1 MTLPVE
7 STPCTVP
14 PEDPITMSTWITVAT
29 AGIVVGAIMAFL
41 VLFVLASLAGLIMGS
56 GR

>member
-14 PEDPITMSTWITVAT
+14 PEDPITMSTWITVAA